1 MSAKWKKKIAIF
13 HRNNLDKLLLMYRNV
28 FVANGRNEIIRV
40 SFFLFFFFYPLND
53 NGNIMLWNDF
63 MKFRTWL
70 YVIIIEKYS
79 GNRLYLFTKKFVY
92 VELEITNQINI
103 SIKEVQYLNNC
114 IIIQNSLFFD
124 IFILY
129 SLTFLLSF
137 IE

>member
-1 MSAKWKKKIAIF
+1 
-13 HRNNLDKLLLMYRNV
+13 MYRNV

-40 SFFLFFFFYPLND
+40 SLWNACENISFFLFFFFYPLND
-53 NGNIMLWNDF
+53 NGNMLWNDF

-103 SIKEVQYLNNC
+103 SINKKFN
-114 IIIQNSLFFD
+114 I
-124 IFILY
+124 
-129 SLTFLLSF
+129 
-137 IE
+137 

>member
-1 MSAKWKKKIAIF
+1 
-13 HRNNLDKLLLMYRNV
+13 
-28 FVANGRNEIIRV
+28 
-40 SFFLFFFFYPLND
+40 
-53 NGNIMLWNDF
+53 MLWNDF

-70 YVIIIEKYS
+70 YAIIIEKYS
-79 GNRLYLFTKKFVY
+79 GNRLFTKKFVY

>member
-1 MSAKWKKKIAIF
+1 
-13 HRNNLDKLLLMYRNV
+13 
-28 FVANGRNEIIRV
+28 
-40 SFFLFFFFYPLND
+40 
-53 NGNIMLWNDF
+53 MLWNDF

-79 GNRLYLFTKKFVY
+79 GNRLFTKKFVY
-92 VELEITNQINI
+92 VEIGDNESNKHFYKQ
-103 SIKEVQYLNNC
+103 EVQYLNNC

-129 SLTFLLSF
+129 SLTFLLLF

>member
-103 SIKEVQYLNNC
+103 SINKKFN
-114 IIIQNSLFFD
+114 I
-124 IFILY
+124 
-129 SLTFLLSF
+129 
-137 IE
+137 